1 MSVLYGCFVMYLL
14 AFFFNLSCSV
24 VYDFSSYK
32 VEMLHNAKSFII
44 LYKTSFE
51 L

>member
-1 MSVLYGCFVMYLL
+1 MSCFVMYLL